1 MKHDSGFVIYS
12 VHAAEMCSFSDY
24 SPSLRKGSIGLR
36 NQHVFCISVCH
47 KFTAE
52 PSL

>member
-24 SPSLRKGSIGLR
+24 SPSLRKG
-36 NQHVFCISVCH
+36 NQHVVCISVCH
-47 KFTAE
+47 KFQLSVTAA
-52 PSL
+52 PGI